1 MKAALATLV
10 LVGLFSSHV
19 FAAFSTPV
27 RIVEQPVGTTP
38 SKEPVNF
45 FSVITFANGGV
56 ATSDNSIF
64 TVPPGKRL
72 VLEYVSAS
80 TAPTSCIFNMFTR
93 VTLTT
98 GGSAL
103 GHDMPIAPSYSSSS
117 GFRRNTMSAQVQLY
131 GDPSSSVHL
140 LLNRSDTSCSSV
152 VSVKFSGYLE
162 DDF

>member
-1 MKAALATLV
+1 MKSAIATLV
-10 LVGLFSSHV
+10 LSGFLSASAL
-19 FAAFSTPV
+19 AAYSTPV
-27 RIVEQPVGTTP
+27 RVVEQPVGTTP

-45 FSVITFANGGV
+45 FSVISFANGAV

-64 TVPPGKRL
+64 TVPLGKRF

-80 TAPTSCIFNMFTR
+80 TAPTSCSFNMFTR

-98 GGSAL
+98 GGNAL
-103 GHDMPIAPSYSSSS
+103 GHDMPIAPSYSSSNN
-117 GFRRNTMSAQVQLY
+117 FRRNLMSAQVQLY
-131 GDPSSSVHL
+131 GDPGTSVHL
-140 LLNRSDTSCSSV
+140 LLNRSVTTCSSV